1 MTYFSLIQFMI
12 DVSVLKSL
20 LTVGSSF
27 FLYPS
32 SCFFTLEMEL
42 KNQKWGIYLTFLLNW
57 QLAFLLG
64 LILFSLKD
72 SLDNSRIASK

>member
-42 KNQKWGIYLTFLLNW
+42 KNQKMRDIFN
-57 QLAFLLG
+57 
-64 LILFSLKD
+64 ISLKLTI
-72 SLDNSRIASK
+72 STPLESHTVQPKRFAG